1 MKAYFHS
8 VQSEWLKRKR
18 SATAWLTVTGAFFIP
33 AIILARRLIQH
44 ESLLAVNTS
53 PKVWEILYGQCWQY
67 MAIFLLPLGIILAA
81 SLIAQL
87 EYKNNGWKQLHTTS
101 QSYRVVFFAKLSVIL
116 LMLLQFFILFNIG
129 IYLTGIIPAL
139 LFTNVPFPQHSFPL
153 FGFLSGNAKFFIDCL
168 PILGLQYLLSI
179 HVKNF
184 IIPIGIGFALL
195 IASLIALS
203 WQYGYLIPYTYC
215 PSQFLKTNNSMDAST
230 ATHIWALAYF
240 TVFTAVNYLLYLGKK
255 SKG

>member
-1 MKAYFHS
+1 MITYFYS

-33 AIILARRLIQH
+33 AIILAQRLIQH
-44 ESLLAVNTS
+44 KSLQAISAS
-53 PKVWEILYGQCWQY
+53 PKVWDELYSQCWQY
-67 MAIFLLPLGIILAA
+67 NAIFLLPMGIILAS

-87 EYKNNGWKQLHTTS
+87 EYKNNGWKQLHTTP
-101 QSYRVVFFAKLSVIL
+101 QSFTVIFFAKLTVIL
-116 LMLLQFFILFNIG
+116 LMLLQFFVLFNVG
-129 IYLTGIIPAL
+129 IYLTGIVPAL
-139 LFTNVPFPQHSFPL
+139 IFPNVSFPQQAFPL
-153 FGFLSGNAKFFIDCL
+153 LGFLSGNSKFFISCL

-195 IASLIALS
+195 IASIIALS

-215 PSQFLKTNNSMDAST
+215 PSQFLKTNNKMDTSA

-240 TVFTAVNYLLYLGKK
+240 TIFTVVNYLLYIGQK

>member
-1 MKAYFHS
+1 MTTYFHS

-18 SATAWLTVTGAFFIP
+18 SATAWLTVAGAFFIP
-33 AIILARRLIQH
+33 AIILAQRLIQY
-44 ESLLAVNTS
+44 ESLQVINSS
-53 PKVWEILYGQCWQY
+53 PNVWEVLYTQCWQY
-67 MAIFLLPLGIILAA
+67 MAIFLLPMGIILAS

-87 EYKNNGWKQLHTTS
+87 EYKNNGWKQLHTTP
-101 QSYRVVFFAKLSVIL
+101 QSFTVIFFAKLTVIL

-129 IYLTGIIPAL
+129 IYLTGVIPAL
-139 LFTNVPFPQHSFPL
+139 LFSNVSFPQQAFPL
-153 FGFLSGNAKFFIDCL
+153 LGFLKGNAKFFISCL

-184 IIPIGIGFALL
+184 IVPIGIGFALL
-195 IASLIALS
+195 IASIIALS

-215 PSQFLKTNNSMDAST
+215 PSQFLKTNNKMDTSIV
-230 ATHIWALAYF
+230 THIWALAYF
-240 TVFTAVNYLLYLGKK
+240 SFFTAVNYLLYLAQK